1 MYKNRMNRQTPALL
15 CISNRKLFQGD
26 RDEYLTRL
34 AQIDGLGIPV
44 VLREKDLPE
53 DEYIDLAREVI
64 SRCKN
69 AILHTYISAA
79 ASLGYRKIHL
89 TMDLLRNS
97 DISGFE
103 LVGASAH
110 TVEDAVEAERLGAS
124 YITLSHIFETDC
136 KKGVPPKGLSLITDA
151 RKKVNI
157 PIYALGG
164 INAENCDSVVL
175 AGASGAALMS
185 EFMRGE
191 NVPEWILKRRARRLL
206 WE

>member
-79 ASLGYRKIHL
+79 ASLGYKKIHL

-103 LVGASAH
+103 FVGASAH

-136 KKGVPPKGLSLITDA
+136 KKGVPPKGLSLIKDA

-164 INAENCDSVVL
+164 IDGENIGSVFA
-175 AGASGAALMS
+175 AGALGAALMS

-191 NVPEWILKRRARRLL
+191 KVPEWILKRLHPNGNRS
-206 WE
+206 

>member
-1 MYKNRMNRQTPALL
+1 
-15 CISNRKLFQGD
+15 
-26 RDEYLTRL
+26 
-34 AQIDGLGIPV
+34 
-44 VLREKDLPE
+44 
-53 DEYIDLAREVI
+53 
-64 SRCKN
+64 
-69 AILHTYISAA
+69 
-79 ASLGYRKIHL
+79 
-89 TMDLLRNS
+89 MDLLRNS

-110 TVEDAVEAERLGAS
+110 TVEDAVEAERLGAG

-136 KKGVPPKGLSLITDA
+136 KKGVPPKGLSLITEA

-164 INAENCDSVVL
+164 INAENIESVFA

-191 NVPEWILKRRARRLL
+191 NVPEWILKRRAQRRK
-206 WE
+206 

>member
-1 MYKNRMNRQTPALL
+1 MYKKSMDGQTPALL

-26 RDEYLTRL
+26 RDEYLARL

-69 AILHTYISAA
+69 AILHTYINAA

-89 TMDLLRNS
+89 TMDLLRSS

-103 LVGASAH
+103 FVGVSAH

-136 KKGVPPKGLSLITDA
+136 KKGVP
-151 RKKVNI
+151 KKANI

-164 INAENCDSVVL
+164 IDGENIDSVFA

-191 NVPEWILKRRARRLL
+191 NVSEWILKRRAQRRK
-206 WE
+206 

>member
-1 MYKNRMNRQTPALL
+1 MYKKSMDGQTPALL

-26 RDEYLTRL
+26 RDEYLARL

-69 AILHTYISAA
+69 AILHTYINAA

-89 TMDLLRNS
+89 TMDLLRSS

-103 LVGASAH
+103 FVGVSAH

-136 KKGVPPKGLSLITDA
+136 KKGVPPKGLSLITEA
-151 RKKVNI
+151 RKKANI

-164 INAENCDSVVL
+164 IDGENIDSVFA

-191 NVPEWILKRRARRLL
+191 NVSEWILKRRAQRRK
-206 WE
+206 

>member
-1 MYKNRMNRQTPALL
+1 MYKNNMDGQTPDFL

-26 RDEYLTRL
+26 RDEYLARL
-34 AQIDGLGIPV
+34 AQIDGLEISV

-79 ASLGYRKIHL
+79 ASLGYKKIHL

-136 KKGVPPKGLSLITDA
+136 KKGVPPKGLSLIKDA

-164 INAENCDSVVL
+164 IDGENIGSVFA

-191 NVPEWILKRRARRLL
+191 NVSEWILNMRTRIRQ
-206 WE
+206 